1 MERREWR
8 CAQRD
13 DRRLARRLWKKP
25 AVEALSSLDAGAI
38 VDECVHFLDEVG
50 GLPRWQAVQGD
61 GLTRELGAFC
71 QSVMLYGRQTV
82 CGMEARHALPALLCS
97 DEAAMRLA
105 GGNAVPRRDGLC
117 QRRHAK
123 RQGAQAPGP
132 LCPDTWADNIVTLSL
147 EAMAACRHG
156 VGQDL
161 AQAKVFARQVTG
173 IVEGTDLETTARS
186 AGCGQATR
194 QRQRTDTRGQGR
206 EIAVTVYGWKLRVMI
221 EVRTTRPLAA
231 TVGQSQ
237 AHAASVTR
245 ALVRQA
251 QATLARHARLRRVVC
266 ARGCLDG
273 ADRWWLAPQ
282 DRGLVVPATE
292 HRRVTAAAQALAAA
306 GPGVVARRVPTVP
319 HGQGTQRGTARL
331 DTAVVGLTAVTT
343 SAQYGP
349 EEHAQHQYHQDFAG
363 DPLHAVVG
371 RTWHKRDEGPGGTGV
386 LLTNE
391 VVAKP
396 WNIFDTDDDRRRMEH
411 CGIKERQHAWHL
423 QPPPKKRARAVQGH
437 VCFPLALC
445 ALATAYRV
453 RAAPAAGG
461 RAGGLA
467 ALAPPADPTAPRHS
481 DDLCPGVVWDLPC
494 GGRLPPAGGE
504 MDSTATGAWESP

>member
-1 MERREWR
+1 M
-8 CAQRD
+8 
-13 DRRLARRLWKKP
+13 
-25 AVEALSSLDAGAI
+25 EALSSLDAGAI

-206 EIAVTVYGWKLRVMI
+206 EIAVTVYGWNLRVMI

-319 HGQGTQRGTARL
+319 HGQGTHRGTARL

-461 RAGGLA
+461 TRRWAGSVGA
-467 ALAPPADPTAPRHS
+467 AS
-481 DDLCPGVVWDLPC
+481 
-494 GGRLPPAGGE
+494 
-504 MDSTATGAWESP
+504 